1 MERLIVAAEATEGA
15 RRVRGREGDHVPI
28 NTTISG
34 RLTCAHEGGKTCDA
48 FCRESFRAERQRV
61 ARRAD
66 DLSHRATES
75 GESAFEEAARAA
87 RRALD
92 AMVAWEARDDA
103 LERARRA
110 LADEEAAGTGTGAAL
125 RRAPD
130 GGPGSGFPEAD
141 HYASLGIPADF
152 TEAELKAGYRRAS
165 LRAHPDKVGG
175 SSDAFARV
183 AASYE
188 TLADDSVSY
197 GPAHQMPTRAFHY
210 HRKGSL
216 LEMKQERRVKKDTRS
231 WGTSEISTAV
241 KTGDTCAW
249 DAEATHDADKK
260 KQTKQKQS
268 GNPQPHT
275 PATPHSQS
283 VDSQSRLPE

>member
-1 MERLIVAAEATEGA
+1 M
-15 RRVRGREGDHVPI
+15 
-28 NTTISG
+28 
-34 RLTCAHEGGKTCDA
+34 
-48 FCRESFRAERQRV
+48 

-188 TLADDSVSY
+188 TLADDEARSAYDLGLGLARDSGSASDDETMWTEVMLEHFPEVAGFRPFGDPLENFRKHEARESARGMDRERCCVSC
-197 GPAHQMPTRAFHY
+197 QRASE
-210 HRKGSL
+210 REREGKGGGGA
-216 LEMKQERRVKKDTRS
+216 RRD
-231 WGTSEISTAV
+231 EF
-241 KTGDTCAW
+241 
-249 DAEATHDADKK
+249 
-260 KQTKQKQS
+260 
-268 GNPQPHT
+268 
-275 PATPHSQS
+275 
-283 VDSQSRLPE
+283 